1 MPRAQINGQG
11 LHYTDTGNSE
21 KDAIVFLHGFLMD
34 GRMFASQIEH
44 LRDDYRCVTFDAR
57 VFGQTEWDGEAFDLY
72 DTVSD
77 CIGLMDHLGIER
89 AVIAGMSQGGYA
101 ALRLALRNPERV
113 AGLVLMSTSGQ
124 VDPEMARGMFLET
137 RDTWAQAGP
146 VQPLVEGLAG
156 ALLGPKE
163 KASEFWDTWLPRW
176 KEYPGQGIFH
186 GMNNLLDRDDIEERL
201 GEITQPVL
209 LSHGTEDVGMPIATS
224 EFLAEKLPGVTGFVR
239 IEGAA
244 HTANMTHPE
253 QLEQPLATF
262 LKGIYG

>member
-1 MPRAQINGQG
+1 MPKVQVNGQG
-11 LHYTDTGNSE
+11 LHYTDTAQSE

-34 GRMFASQIEH
+34 GRMFEPQIEH
-44 LRDDYRCVTFDAR
+44 LRENYRCITFDAR
-57 VFGQTEWDGEAFDLY
+57 VFGQTDWDGEAFDLY
-72 DTVSD
+72 DTAAD
-77 CIGLMDHLGIER
+77 CIALMDHLGIER

-101 ALRLALRNPERV
+101 ALRIALRYPERV

-124 VDPEMARGMFLET
+124 VDPEMARGMYLET

-146 VQPLVEGLAG
+146 VQPLIEGLAG

-163 KASEFWDTWLPRW
+163 KAEAFWDTWLPRW
-176 KEYPGQGIFH
+176 KEYPGEGILH
-186 GMNNLLDRDDIEERL
+186 GMNNLLDRDDIEDKL

-209 LSHGTEDVGMPIATS
+209 VSHGTEDMGMPIS
-224 EFLAEKLPGVTGFVR
+224 NGEFLFEALPNTTELVR

-253 QLEQPLATF
+253 QLNGKLEAF
-262 LKGIYG
+262 LQSVYE